1 MSEKKVK
8 AEVKTTALDSIM
20 KKLEEKYGKGTIL
33 TLETKPQSDLEVYST
48 GSISFD
54 HVALGI
60 GGFAK
65 GKLYELMGWEGTGK
79 STICGHVTAECQRLG
94 GKVLYIDGEH
104 AVDKKYFRQLGVDT
118 KTMLLS
124 QPSHGEEGYN
134 VALDIIN
141 SGEIDLVIIDSDS
154 SLIPKKVLDGDIGD
168 HAIGHKAKLNSSAYP
183 KLKTALS
190 ENNVCVIVI
199 SQFRE
204 KIGVMFGDPR
214 TTQGGHAL
222 KFYSDCRIEVA
233 KTPIKEGKDTVGHL
247 TKIKVLKNK
256 MAAPFKLAD
265 FEIAFGIGIDK
276 ISEVINLLTKYKLG
290 RKRLQEYTF
299 NDVKYDLDDFKNKI
313 VTDPEFY
320 ALLVNK
326 ILEKMNPLDNTT
338 DVDAKPIEK

>member
-1 MSEKKVK
+1 MSKKEEK
-8 AEVKTTALDSIM
+8 ATALQETM
-20 KKLEEKYGKGTIL
+20 KKLEAKYGKGTVL

-48 GSISFD
+48 GSIAFD
-54 HVALGI
+54 HIALGI

-94 GKVLYIDGEH
+94 GTVLYVDGEH
-104 AVDKKYFRQLGVDT
+104 AVDKKYFKQLGVNT
-118 KTMLLS
+118 ETMLLS

-134 VALDIIN
+134 IALDMIN
-141 SGEIDLVIIDSDS
+141 SGGVDLVIIDSDS

-222 KFYSDCRIEVA
+222 KFYTDCRIEVK
-233 KTPIKEGKDTVGHL
+233 KTPIKEGNDVVGHK
-247 TKIKVLKNK
+247 TTIKVLKNK
-256 MAAPFKLAD
+256 MAAPFKIAD
-265 FEIAFGIGIDK
+265 FEIKFGVGIDK
-276 ISEVINLLTKYKLG
+276 ISEVINLLTKHKLG
-290 RKRLQEYTF
+290 RKRLEEYTF
-299 NDVKYDLDDFKNKI
+299 DGTKYKLEDFKQMFI
-313 VTDPEFY
+313 TDKDFY
-320 ALLVNK
+320 KQVVSR
-326 ILEKMNPLDNTT
+326 ILEKINPLDII
-338 DVDAKPIEK
+338 DVIAPDDGKV